1 MLVALTKT
9 TGFMFFNQSGAKPN
23 RSSFGARLSS
33 RSFPELGTDG
43 TFFSTKFS
51 LIGPLGFLAH
61 IVISRQLLYSN

>member
-33 RSFPELGTDG
+33 RSFPELDTDG
-43 TFFSTKFS
+43 TF
-51 LIGPLGFLAH
+51 
-61 IVISRQLLYSN
+61 LLSSP